1 MSIMGKLLK
10 TAGSIASPMASLTK
24 SAIKTVSHNAKE
36 ELVGLPY
43 NQEGN
48 PHPSLKQKM
57 QEKQYKT
64 VKGFVDKILGVE
76 NKQEPLNE
84 DKFNRQEQI
93 QKQSTPQSVKLKPI
107 DLTKDMPN
115 LYRNMQKKKIKN
127 SLINKKK
134 RYSI

>member
-1 MSIMGKLLK
+1 MGKLLK

-57 QEKQYKT
+57 QERQYKK
-64 VKGFVDKILGVE
+64 VKGLVDKILGVE
-76 NKQEPLNE
+76 DKQEPLNE
-84 DKFNRQEQI
+84 DKLSKQERV
-93 QKQSTPQSVKLKPI
+93 QKQSAPQSVKLKPI
-107 DLTKDMPN
+107 DLAKEMPN
-115 LYRNMQKKKIKN
+115 LYRNMQNEKIENQEQFDK
-127 SLINKKK
+127 
-134 RYSI
+134 